1 MDMCTLCVNTR
12 GGRHQVQVLLQ
23 LVAMLW
29 WGGGGGGGVC
39 RKTDEG
45 VRDDRR
51 ENAWARWVGEQGE
64 EEWVGEH
71 GEEEW
76 VGEQWDDRE

>member
-1 MDMCTLCVNTR
+1 MLCVNTR
-12 GGRHQVQVLLQ
+12 RGRHQVQVLLQ

-29 WGGGGGGGVC
+29 WWWWWGGGGGGGGC
-39 RKTDEG
+39 RKRDEG

-64 EEWVGEH
+64 EEWE
-71 GEEEW
+71 
-76 VGEQWDDRE
+76 GEQWDDRE